1 MKIFAI
7 NPGST
12 STKIALFEDDQMV
25 FSRNVSHDAEEL
37 KKFKEIRDQFPY
49 RKETILKE
57 LADAG
62 QTLENTDAFVGR
74 GGGLVNIVGGTYT
87 VTTSCWSTH
96 APASRSSIRLLWEHS
111 WHMILPGH
119 MADRPL

>member
-37 KKFKEIRDQFPY
+37 K
-49 RKETILKE
+49 
-57 LADAG
+57 
-62 QTLENTDAFVGR
+62 
-74 GGGLVNIVGGTYT
+74 
-87 VTTSCWSTH
+87 
-96 APASRSSIRLLWEHS
+96 
-111 WHMILPGH
+111 
-119 MADRPL
+119 